1 MLSNRDKHTSIKDKV
16 MSDVAYAQNMFSEA
30 FPKSRFGS
38 VKAMLFEA
46 HKYVNR
52 RTSKDFTVRRARSI
66 WEGTARRIDA
76 EEIDALR
83 AALIEENIRE
93 QRELRQRLA
102 ALDASIATFHAAQA
116 GRPVASSGAPQ
127 G

>member
-1 MLSNRDKHTSIKDKV
+1 

-52 RTSKDFTVRRARSI
+52 RTTKDFTVRCGSS
-66 WEGTARRIDA
+66 WQTGGVVRRITRL
-76 EEIDALR
+76 ILR
-83 AALIEENIRE
+83 IGSVQN
-93 QRELRQRLA
+93 
-102 ALDASIATFHAAQA
+102 
-116 GRPVASSGAPQ
+116 
-127 G
+127 